1 MHTVYRRAWIALLI
15 ASLLGA
21 CATIAPEPS
30 APLIPGL
37 ANTLAA
43 QTLSALDIQ
52 DERFSTPEPPQVD
65 PDQIIS
71 SEYLSTDSLDTQ
83 PATLAPEDLNNPS
96 TDIAASPTPGCTN
109 IAQFVRDIT
118 IPDNSSVNGGSRF
131 VKTWEFKNA
140 GTCTWNGEYSI
151 IFMWGAAMD
160 APGQVPIGKT
170 VAPGE
175 NIQISVPLIAPD
187 EPQSYQGNWLFQ
199 DHTGRRFGIGYKGR
213 QFFWVAINVDGG
225 YGSSLSCSGGG

>member
-1 MHTVYRRAWIALLI
+1 MHTVYRKAWIVLLI

-21 CATIAPEPS
+21 CATIAPETS

-52 DERFSTPEPPQVD
+52 NERFSTPEPPQVNPD
-65 PDQIIS
+65 PIIA
-71 SEYLSTDSLDTQ
+71 SEYLSTGSPDTQ
-83 PATLAPEDLNNPS
+83 PAASAPGDLDS
-96 TDIAASPTPGCTN
+96 TSPTIEASPTPGCTN

-118 IPDNSSVNGGSRF
+118 IPDNTSVNGGSRF

-151 IFMWGAAMD
+151 VFMWGAAMD
-160 APGQVPIGKT
+160 APSPVPIEKT

-175 NIQISVPLIAPD
+175 SIQISIPLIAPD

-213 QFFWVAINVDGG
+213 QFFWVAINVGGG